1 MEEEGSGRWRFW
13 ETSEREGEGGVC
25 VVCGGRVWRNGGA
38 AQSERT
44 VHSEDERVRSLSKD
58 NGEDGIH

>member
-1 MEEEGSGRWRFW
+1 MAILGDLRKGR
-13 ETSEREGEGGVC
+13 GGGVC